1 MKIESESLIKRE
13 LAATDLSTVATA
25 LLTSGEKKVVEL
37 TVKNCE
43 NCENEK
49 KENMLKVYWPDAFC
63 WQVFLLCHEDGDLNR
78 EEQEAAEHPRDPLHD
93 LQLDDRGLLLLHP
106 RR

>member
-1 MKIESESLIKRE
+1 MCFHIS
-13 LAATDLSTVATA
+13 DV
-25 LLTSGEKKVVEL
+25 
-37 TVKNCE
+37 
-43 NCENEK
+43 
-49 KENMLKVYWPDAFC
+49 FC

>member
-37 TVKNCE
+37 SVE
-43 NCENEK
+43 I
-49 KENMLKVYWPDAFC
+49 L
-63 WQVFLLCHEDGDLNR
+63 
-78 EEQEAAEHPRDPLHD
+78 
-93 LQLDDRGLLLLHP
+93 
-106 RR
+106 